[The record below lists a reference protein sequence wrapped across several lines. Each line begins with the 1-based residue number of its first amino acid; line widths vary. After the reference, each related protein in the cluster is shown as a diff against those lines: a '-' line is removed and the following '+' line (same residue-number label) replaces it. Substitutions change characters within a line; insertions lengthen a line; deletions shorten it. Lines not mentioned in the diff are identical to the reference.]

1 MQNVLIKTICLSGL
15 RTSPRPPREMPPLHQ
30 CILSLGMKRILTALV
45 LIPLVLAAALLGQL
59 WLVTLVSA
67 AAAVLAGWEFLAL
80 TERKGAK
87 PPIIAVLVALLA
99 LFAGGYEWPDQS
111 TAILGLLSLA
121 LLVYCTFSS
130 PVERVMAD
138 ASASIFCLLYT
149 GFTLTALPALREQTN
164 GPSLLIFLLCVVWAG
179 DIAAYYMGRAL
190 GRHKLAPT
198 LSPNKTWEGALGS
211 VAGSLLAAGGLVS
224 LAHWLAQWD
233 SSKLSFPDDL
243 WYWLTVAVAVN
254 VAAQL
259 GDLTESALKRSAG
272 VKDSGNLL
280 PGHGGMLDRIDALL
294 LAAPV
299 LWYAQIIHQRF

>member
-1 MQNVLIKTICLSGL
+1 
-15 RTSPRPPREMPPLHQ
+15 
-30 CILSLGMKRILTALV
+30 MKRILTALV
-45 LIPLVLAAALLGQL
+45 LIPLVLAIGLLGPI
-59 WLVTLVSA
+59 WLVTLLSA

-87 PPIIAVLVALLA
+87 PPLVAVLVALLA
-99 LFAGGYEWPDQS
+99 LFAGGYEWPEQS

-121 LLVYCTFSS
+121 LLVYCIFRS

-149 GFTLTALPALREQTN
+149 GFTLTTLPALRAQSN
-164 GPSLLIFLLCVVWAG
+164 GPSLLIFLFCVVWAG
-179 DIAAYYMGRAL
+179 DIAAYYIGRAL

-211 VAGSLLAAGGLVS
+211 VAGSLLVAGGLVS
-224 LAHWLAQWD
+224 LAHWMAQWD
-233 SSKLSFPDDL
+233 AARLSFPDDL
-243 WYWLTVAVAVN
+243 WYWLTVAVVVN
-254 VAAQL
+254 VAAQV

-272 VKDSGNLL
+272 VKDSGTLL